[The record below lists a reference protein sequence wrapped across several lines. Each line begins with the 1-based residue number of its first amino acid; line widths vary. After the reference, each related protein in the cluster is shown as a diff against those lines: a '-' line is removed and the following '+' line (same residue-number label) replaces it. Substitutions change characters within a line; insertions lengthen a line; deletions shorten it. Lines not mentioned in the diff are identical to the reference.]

1 MSMRRLCL
9 TLLAALVA
17 VPVAVA
23 SSRATGD
30 GVLELRTVTG
40 NVTVTGSR
48 GILYGQMDS
57 GKLVVTDPLFG
68 DGAVFV
74 SGAERT
80 RPGINDDVTIYAG
93 KNIHFRVTG
102 GRYRLQFVKGS
113 GIDFTAVG
121 VGQALLT
128 GDLTADDTGQYA
140 VDGGK
145 WIDVP
150 WLQRAVPFGDQP
162 IPAAP

>member
-9 TLLAALVA
+9 ILLAALVA
-17 VPVAVA
+17 VPAAVA
-23 SSRATGD
+23 ASRATGD
-30 GVLELRTVTG
+30 GVLELRDVDG
-40 NVTVTGSR
+40 NVDGDRQRAASSTGSWTR
-48 GILYGQMDS
+48 
-57 GKLVVTDPLFG
+57 GKLVVTDPLPG
-68 DGAVFV
+68 DGAIYV

-80 RPGINDDVTIYAG
+80 RPGLTDNVTVYSG

-102 GRYRLQFVKGS
+102 GRYRLQFVKGT

-121 VGQALLT
+121 VGQAFLT
-128 GDLTADDTGQYA
+128 GDVTSDETGQYA

-150 WLQRAVPFGDQP
+150 WLQRSVAS
-162 IPAAP
+162 AHCRAS